1 MRTDFSRTTY
11 SETESE
17 DLKML
22 AAPTTQFWRSRP
34 LQGRRPAAFFAALV
48 VYIIVILVA
57 APQARQ
63 PQVINAAAP
72 SDDGARQPSSATRP
86 AAPTSI

>member
-1 MRTDFSRTTY
+1 MKTDFSRTTY

-63 PQVINAAAP
+63 AQVINSTAPTAA
-72 SDDGARQPSSATRP
+72 SATIVRS
-86 AAPTSI
+86 ARITFT